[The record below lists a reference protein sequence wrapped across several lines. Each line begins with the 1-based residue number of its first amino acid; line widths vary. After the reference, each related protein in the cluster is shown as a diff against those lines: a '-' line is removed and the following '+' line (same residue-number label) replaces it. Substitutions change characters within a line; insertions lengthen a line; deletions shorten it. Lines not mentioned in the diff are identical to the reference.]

1 MQAFFKKNFISK
13 PHYYL
18 KYLLLICY
26 RKKNLMYSVKQI
38 SSQETY
44 PVRQPVLRPGKPI
57 ESCIF
62 PGDDLPSTTH
72 FGVFDN
78 NRLVGIASLFLSASP
93 DIEGSMQYQLRG
105 MAVLATHQ
113 KKGLGDM
120 LLAAAEK
127 HAVNLNADVIW
138 FNAREVAVG
147 FYKKA
152 GYEIAGDIFTIPDV
166 GPHYVMFKYI

>member
-1 MQAFFKKNFISK
+1 MQAFFKKNFIPN

-78 NRLVGIASLFLSASP
+78 NNLIGIASLFRSTSP
-93 DIEGSMQYQLRG
+93 DIKGSTQYQLRG

-120 LLAAAEK
+120 LLSAAEK
-127 HAVNLNADVIW
+127 HAANLNADVIW